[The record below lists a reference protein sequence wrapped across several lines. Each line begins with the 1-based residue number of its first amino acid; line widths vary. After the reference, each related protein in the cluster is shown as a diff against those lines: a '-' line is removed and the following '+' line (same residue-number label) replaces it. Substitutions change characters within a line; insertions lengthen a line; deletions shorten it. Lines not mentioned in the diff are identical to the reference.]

1 MDLSEKDIILIW
13 NTFLLVCPDDNFKL
27 FTAYIQLNEG
37 IYIVGPQRLRKLN
50 EVFVGWV
57 WANFKESKTH

>member
-1 MDLSEKDIILIW
+1 M
-13 NTFLLVCPDDNFKL
+13 LVCPDDNFKL

-50 EVFVGWV
+50 EVLVGWV
-57 WANFKESKTH
+57 WANFKEIKTH